1 MEVRTERPRMTPGR
15 AAVLKVL
22 DTYRALGYGLSKIEV
37 QKLAYFL
44 QEAGEALNLPFEK
57 HAYGPYSDT
66 LRHVLNRMEGH
77 FIRGAGDGVVDAE
90 IEPVPA
96 AMAEAELFIAAHGHE
111 DMAQRVGRVGELI
124 EGFQSPYGME
134 LLATVHWVA
143 TREGAKTEAQALAAV
158 RDWNNRKKALMAPEH
173 VSAAW
178 RRLDETGW
186 LH

>member
-1 MEVRTERPRMTPGR
+1 MMLLD
-15 AAVLKVL
+15 AAILRITNAYSV
-22 DTYRALGYGLSKIEV
+22 LGYGLTEHEV

-44 QEAGEALNLPFEK
+44 QEAGEILNLPFEK

-77 FIRGAGDGVVDAE
+77 FIRGLGDGVVDAE
-90 IEPVPA
+90 IEPVPD
-96 AMAEAELFIAAHGHE
+96 AMAEAGEFIAAHGHE
-111 DMAQRVGRVGELI
+111 EMAQRVERVGELI

-143 TREGAKTEAQALAAV
+143 RHEGATTQQEVLAAV
-158 RDWNNRKKALMAPEH
+158 RAWNDRKKTLMAPEH
-173 VSAAW
+173 IAAAW
-178 RRLDETGW
+178 QRLEQAGW